1 MEIISGKAI
10 ADELKAN
17 LRLYNTNAGI
27 SPCLAVVD
35 LGDNRENELY
45 IGLKKAAVQAIG
57 GITRI
62 IHMDQAVKREAVL
75 GKIQE
80 LNQDPAVDGILLQ
93 LPLPAGLDKY
103 QEDFLEA
110 IAPHKDVDG
119 FCPRNRGLLMGDEP
133 GFISCAA
140 MACMDV
146 CSRYMSPLAGKR
158 VLLVGNSFDVIQPLA
173 LIFIKALC
181 DVSIIPSYTPE
192 AINDMDIAIIE
203 AGFPLMVKPE
213 GVKPGVL
220 LIDAGFHWHEERVC
234 GNIDRDAF
242 AELEGYLLPV
252 PGGMGP
258 LLIAQLMVN
267 LSQAAQKR

>member
-17 LRLYNTNAGI
+17 LRSYNANAGI
-27 SPCLAVVD
+27 SPCLAVIDV
-35 LGDNRENELY
+35 GDNKENELY

-57 GITRI
+57 GSTRI
-62 IHMDQAVKREAVL
+62 IHLDQAVKSEAVVE
-75 GKIQE
+75 KIQE

-93 LPLPAGLDKY
+93 LPLPAGLDQY

-119 FCPRNRGLLMGDEP
+119 FCPRNRGLLMGDKP

-140 MACMDV
+140 RACMDI

-173 LIFIKALC
+173 LMFIKALC
-181 DVSIIPSYTPE
+181 RVAIIPQYARE
-192 AINDMDIAIIE
+192 AIKDMDIAIIE
-203 AGFPLMVKPE
+203 SGFPLVVE
-213 GVKPGVL
+213 NAGVKPGAL
-220 LIDAGFHWHEERVC
+220 LIDAGFHWHQERVC

-267 LSQAAQKR
+267 LSHAAQKR